1 MLIQKE
7 GGRHSITDNPLA
19 LNLYVLGY
27 DFNKRLVKCD
37 RAVKHNLRTY
47 ISQYRMLTDSINI
60 LDGYVVNIAV
70 EFEIISLPNYNKREV
85 VLRCIDMLKAYFNP
99 DRWQINQ
106 PIVKSDINYQMSLVD
121 GVQNVTMINIFNKSG
136 GDYSINQYD
145 MDSAEPKNDLG
156 EKGGIIYPSVDPMIF
171 EVKYPNTDITG
182 RAR

>member
-1 MLIQKE
+1 MLDQGSQVHETYLNTKK
-7 GGRHSITDNPLA
+7 SITDSQGER
-19 LNLYVLGY
+19 LYLREASEY
-27 DFNKRLVKCD
+27 TD
-37 RAVKHNLRTY
+37 RAIYGDLNSEEAK
-47 ISQYRMLTDSINI
+47 
-60 LDGYVVNIAV
+60 
-70 EFEIISLPNYNKREV
+70 
-85 VLRCIDMLKAYFNP
+85 
-99 DRWQINQ
+99 QINEQ
-106 PIVKSDINYQMSLVD
+106 LYNDWKTSLDAGQSWAIEYDIMGQMSLVD